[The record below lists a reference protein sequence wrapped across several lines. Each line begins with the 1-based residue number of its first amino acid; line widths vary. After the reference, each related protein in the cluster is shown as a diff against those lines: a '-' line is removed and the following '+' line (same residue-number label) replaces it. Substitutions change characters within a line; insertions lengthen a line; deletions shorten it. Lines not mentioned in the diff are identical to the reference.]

1 MSQLYEACSH
11 ICLKDEMVVRNE
23 DDNVEKY
30 KKAIEKKIIK
40 SREDMI
46 NLVSRHESEQ
56 LRHKATMKTDYVI
69 SSVHNFIGAA
79 ISRPC
84 LNFPHETHQQFKTS
98 SKDSRLSQQ
107 PNAVISLDIL
117 LLRYPAIVPSLHH
130 SSNLQ
135 F

>member
-1 MSQLYEACSH
+1 M
-11 ICLKDEMVVRNE
+11 KDEILVRNE
-23 DDNVEKY
+23 DINVEKY

-56 LRHKATMKTDYVI
+56 LCHKATINTDHVI

-79 ISRPC
+79 KLMPC

-98 SKDSRLSQQ
+98 SKHSRLSQQ
-107 PNAVISLDIL
+107 PNADILLDIL
-117 LLRYPAIVPSLHH
+117 HLRYPAIFPSLHH
-130 SSNLQ
+130 SSKLQ